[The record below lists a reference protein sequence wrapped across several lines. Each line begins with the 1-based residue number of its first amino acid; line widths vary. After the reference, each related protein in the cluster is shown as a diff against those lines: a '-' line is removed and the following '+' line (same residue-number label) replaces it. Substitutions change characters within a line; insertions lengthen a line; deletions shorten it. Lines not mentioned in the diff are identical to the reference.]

1 MKPASPFRSRP
12 PDDFEKAP
20 ATGDDAVAERR
31 MRRRVVLA
39 SVLGNGLEWF
49 DFVSYGYF
57 ASIIAKVFFP
67 AGSDLALL

>member
-1 MKPASPFRSRP
+1 MTSESLSDLARPAHPD
-12 PDDFEKAP
+12 PDD
-20 ATGDDAVAERR
+20 AELSPR

-39 SVLGNGLEWF
+39 SMLGNGLEWF

-67 AGSDLALL
+67 AGSDLR